1 MNDQDHLL
9 AVIDALRGEVRSLG
23 TRVSELEARLAA
35 VAQSAAAAAPAQ
47 ALQTTPPTA
56 QDEISEEELLAVSA
70 AIAAFLGVRARIRNV
85 RLVHSPTW
93 AQVGR
98 VHIQASHRVH

>member
-1 MNDQDHLL
+1 MNDQDPLL
-9 AVIDALRGEVRSLG
+9 AVIEALHAEVRSLG
-23 TRVSELEARLAA
+23 SRVGELEARLAA
-35 VAQSAAAAAPAQ
+35 LPAPGPAAGMPTQAP
-47 ALQTTPPTA
+47 
-56 QDEISEEELLAVSA
+56 QDGIREEELLAISA

-85 RLVHSPTW
+85 RLVHSATW

>member
-1 MNDQDHLL
+1 MKDQDHLL
-9 AVIDALRGEVRSLG
+9 AVIETLRGEVRSLG
-23 TRVSELEARLAA
+23 ARVGELEARLAA
-35 VAQSAAAAAPAQ
+35 SARPSPAPSRAE
-47 ALQTTPPTA
+47 QTTAHGDIT
-56 QDEISEEELLAVSA
+56 EEELLALSA

>member
-1 MNDQDHLL
+1 MNDQDPVL
-9 AVIDALRGEVRSLG
+9 AIIEGLREEVRSLG
-23 TRVSELEARLAA
+23 ARVGELEARLAA
-35 VAQSAAAAAPAQ
+35 AARAVPAPALATLAPVIQ
-47 ALQTTPPTA
+47 G
-56 QDEISEEELLAVSA
+56 DISEEELLALSA

-85 RLVHSPTW
+85 RLVHSATW

>member
-1 MNDQDHLL
+1 MNDQDPLL
-9 AVIDALRGEVRSLG
+9 AVVESLRAEVRSLDA
-23 TRVSELEARLAA
+23 RVGELEAQLAGLAQTAATA
-35 VAQSAAAAAPAQ
+35 VPAPAAPAPAPVTQ
-47 ALQTTPPTA
+47 S
-56 QDEISEEELLAVSA
+56 DISEEELLALSA
-70 AIAAFLGVRARIRNV
+70 AIAAFLGVRAKIRHV

>member
-1 MNDQDHLL
+1 MTDQDRLL
-9 AVIDALRGEVRSLG
+9 TVIDALRTELRSLG
-23 TRVSELEARLAA
+23 KRVGELEARLATL
-35 VAQSAAAAAPAQ
+35 SPPAAAP
-47 ALQTTPPTA
+47 
-56 QDEISEEELLAVSA
+56 QDSITEEELIALSA

-85 RLVHSPTW
+85 RLVHSATW

>member
-1 MNDQDHLL
+1 MKDQDHLL
-9 AVIDALRGEVRSLG
+9 TVIEALRGEVRSLG
-23 TRVSELEARLAA
+23 ARVGELEARLAA
-35 VAQSAAAAAPAQ
+35 AAQPSPATAPSRAV
-47 ALQTTPPTA
+47 QTTAPGDIT
-56 QDEISEEELLAVSA
+56 EEELLALSA

>member
-1 MNDQDHLL
+1 MTDHDRLL
-9 AVIDALRGEVRSLG
+9 QVIEALRAEVRALG
-23 TRVSELEARLAA
+23 GRIATLESRLADVPQA
-35 VAQSAAAAAPAQ
+35 PEPAGRPPEAAAV
-47 ALQTTPPTA
+47 
-56 QDEISEEELLAVSA
+56 SEEEMLAISA
-70 AIAAFLGVRARIRNV
+70 AIAAFLGVRAHIRQV

>member
-1 MNDQDHLL
+1 MKDQDHLL
-9 AVIDALRGEVRSLG
+9 AVIETLRGEVRSLG
-23 TRVSELEARLAA
+23 ARVGELEARLAA
-35 VAQSAAAAAPAQ
+35 SAQPSPAPSQ
-47 ALQTTPPTA
+47 TVQTTAPGDIT
-56 QDEISEEELLAVSA
+56 EEELLALSA

>member
-1 MNDQDHLL
+1 MNDQDPVL
-9 AVIDALRGEVRSLG
+9 AIIEGLRAEVRSLG
-23 TRVSELEARLAA
+23 ARVGELEARLT
-35 VAQSAAAAAPAQ
+35 AAARAEPAPVMA
-47 ALQTTPPTA
+47 TPAPVI
-56 QDEISEEELLAVSA
+56 QGDISEEELLALSA

-85 RLVHSPTW
+85 RLVHSATW